1 MNKREAGAH
10 YEEVAVEY
18 LKQRGYHLLK
28 KNYRCRQGEV
38 DLICRDG
45 KYLVFIEVKYRT
57 SPRQGSGFA
66 AVDAKKQRRISRVA
80 AYYLLENQ
88 MGDETPCRFDV
99 VSIDGQQISLIK
111 NAFDYCG

>member
-1 MNKREAGAH
+1 MNKREIGDH
-10 YEEVAVEY
+10 YECVAVDY
-18 LKQRGYHLLK
+18 LKQQGYHLLR

-45 KYLVFIEVKYRT
+45 KYLVFVEVKYRT
-57 SPRQGSGFA
+57 NLRQGSGFA
-66 AVDAKKQRRISRVA
+66 AVDAKKQRLISRVA

-88 MGDETPCRFDV
+88 MSEETPCRFDV
-99 VSIDGQQISLIK
+99 VSIAGEEITLIK